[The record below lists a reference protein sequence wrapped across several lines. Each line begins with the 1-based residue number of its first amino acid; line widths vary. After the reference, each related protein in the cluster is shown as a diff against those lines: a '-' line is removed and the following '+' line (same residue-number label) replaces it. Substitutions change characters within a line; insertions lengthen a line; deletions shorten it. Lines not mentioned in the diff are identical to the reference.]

1 MMTIGRVH
9 STDSFGT
16 VDGPGIRF
24 VVFMQGCHMRCRYC
38 HNRDTWDVRE
48 GGELIDHKDLLKK
61 ILAVKSFLSGGVTV
75 TGGEPLLQ
83 AGFVADLFE
92 ELHKHGIHTCLDTN
106 GFTKTITPDI
116 KRLLSHTDL
125 VLLDIKQ
132 MDEDLHQ
139 KLTYVTGRHPR
150 NFALYLDE
158 IKKPVWI
165 RYVVVEGYTVDPVYA
180 GMLAEFVKNMDYV
193 EKVEILPYHALGVHK
208 WDLLNDTYE
217 LETVTPPSQEQLEA
231 IQAEFTRCGVTA
243 AF

>member
-1 MMTIGRVH
+1 MTIGRVH

-38 HNRDTWDVRE
+38 HNRDTWDLRE
-48 GGELIDHKDLLKK
+48 GGELMDHKNLLEK
-61 ILAVKSFLSGGVTV
+61 ILSVKSFLTGGVTV

-92 ELHKHGIHTCLDTN
+92 ELQKEGIHTCLDTN
-106 GFTKTITPDI
+106 GFTKIITPDI
-116 KRLLSHTDL
+116 ERLLSHTDL

-132 MDEDLHQ
+132 MDEDMHQ
-139 KLTYVTGRHPR
+139 KLTYVTAKHTR
-150 NFALYLDE
+150 NFALYLHE
-158 IKKPVWI
+158 IQKPAWI
-165 RYVVVEGYTVDPVYA
+165 RYVVVDGYTVDPMYA
-180 GMLAEFVKNMDYV
+180 GMLADFVEKMNCV

-217 LETVTPPSQEQLEA
+217 LESVVPPSVEQLEA
-231 IQAEFTRCGVTA
+231 IKAEFSARGVVA